1 MIREKPML
9 RFIAALFLFFAPAA
23 PALAQHSDEE
33 GIRAAVFDYFNGQT
47 VGSAE
52 QLNRAFVADNA
63 TMVGLMRAQDGTESL
78 RTWRDMNEVITNWSA
93 NPNPAAP
100 ARDGE
105 ILDMH
110 IVDGRIATV
119 IFRSTTNFY
128 DALTLFKIDGQWRI
142 VAKAFIRQ

>member
-1 MIREKPML
+1 ML
-9 RFIAALFLFFAPAA
+9 RFIAVLFLMLAPAA
-23 PALAQHSDEE
+23 PAFAETADEA

-47 VGSAE
+47 VSSAE

-93 NPNPAAP
+93 NPNPSAP

-119 IFRSTTNFY
+119 LFRSTTQFY

-142 VAKAFIRQ
+142 VAKAFVRQ

>member
-1 MIREKPML
+1 ML

-23 PALAQHSDEE
+23 PALAQHTDEE

-47 VGSAE
+47 VASAE

-63 TMVGLMRAQDGTESL
+63 TMVGLMRAQDGTETL

-110 IVDGRIATV
+110 ITDGRIATV
-119 IFRSTTNFY
+119 IFRSTTQFY
-128 DALTLFKIDGQWRI
+128 DALTLMKIDGQWRI

>member
-1 MIREKPML
+1 ML
-9 RFIAALFLFFAPAA
+9 RFIAILFLFVAPAA
-23 PALAQHSDEE
+23 PAFAESEDEA
-33 GIRAAVFDYFNGQT
+33 GVRAAVFDYFNGQT
-47 VGSAE
+47 VASAE

-63 TMVGLMRAQDGTESL
+63 TMVGMMRAQDGTESL

-93 NPNPAAP
+93 NPNPSAA

-119 IFRSTTNFY
+119 IFRSTTQFY

>member
-1 MIREKPML
+1 ML
-9 RFIAALFLFFAPAA
+9 RFITALFLFFAPAA
-23 PALAQHSDEE
+23 PALAQHTDEE

-63 TMVGLMRAQDGTESL
+63 TMVGLMRAQDGTETL

-93 NPNPAAP
+93 TPNPAAP

-110 IVDGRIATV
+110 ITDGIATV
-119 IFRSTTNFY
+119 MFRSTTNFY
-128 DALTLFKIDGQWRI
+128 DALTLMKIDGQWRI

>member
-1 MIREKPML
+1 MIRETSML
-9 RFIAALFLFFAPAA
+9 RFIAALFFFLAPA
-23 PALAQHSDEE
+23 ALAQHTSDEE

-47 VGSAE
+47 VQSAE

-63 TMVGLMRAQDGTESL
+63 TMVGLMRAQDGTETL

-93 NPNPAAP
+93 NPNPSAP

-110 IVDGRIATV
+110 ITDGRIATV
-119 IFRSTTNFY
+119 IFRSTTMFY
-128 DALTLFKIDGQWRI
+128 DALTLMKIDGQWRI

>member
-1 MIREKPML
+1 ML
-9 RFIAALFLFFAPAA
+9 RFIAVFFLLIAPAA
-23 PALAQHSDEE
+23 PAFAETEDEA

-93 NPNPAAP
+93 NPNPGAP

-105 ILDMH
+105 ILEMQ
-110 IVDGRIATV
+110 ILNGRIATV
-119 IFRSTTNFY
+119 LFRSTTQFY
-128 DALTLFKIDGQWRI
+128 DALTLMKIDGQWRI

>member
-1 MIREKPML
+1 ML
-9 RFIAALFLFFAPAA
+9 RFIAVFFLLIAQAA
-23 PALAQHSDEE
+23 PAFAETEDEA

-47 VGSAE
+47 VSSAE

-63 TMVGLMRAQDGTESL
+63 TMVGLMRAQDGTETL

-93 NPNPAAP
+93 NPNPGAP

-105 ILDMH
+105 ILEMQ
-110 IVDGRIATV
+110 ILNGRIATV
-119 IFRSTTNFY
+119 LFRSTNQFY
-128 DALTLFKIDGQWRI
+128 DALTLMKIDGQWRI

>member
-1 MIREKPML
+1 ML
-9 RFIAALFLFFAPAA
+9 RFIAVLFLLLAPTAPAFA
-23 PALAQHSDEE
+23 ETADEA

-52 QLNRAFVADNA
+52 QLNRAFVGDNA

-93 NPNPAAP
+93 NPNPSAP

-105 ILDMH
+105 ILNMH

-119 IFRSTTNFY
+119 LFRSTTNFY
-128 DALTLFKIDGQWRI
+128 DALTLMKIDGQWRI
-142 VAKAFIRQ
+142 VAKAFVRQ

>member
-1 MIREKPML
+1 ML
-9 RFIAALFLFFAPAA
+9 RFIAILFLLVTPAA
-23 PALAQHSDEE
+23 PAFAETADEA

-47 VGSAE
+47 VASAE

-63 TMVGLMRAQDGTESL
+63 TMMGLMRAQDGTETL
-78 RTWRDMNEVITNWSA
+78 RTWRDMNEVIANWSA
-93 NPNPAAP
+93 NPNPNAP

-105 ILDMH
+105 ILHMN

-119 IFRSTTNFY
+119 LFRSTTQFY
-128 DALTLFKIDGQWRI
+128 DALTLMKIDGQWRI

>member
-1 MIREKPML
+1 ML
-9 RFIAALFLFFAPAA
+9 RFIAVLFLIIAPAA
-23 PALAQHSDEE
+23 PAFAETEDEA
-33 GIRAAVFDYFNGQT
+33 GVRAAVFDYFNGQT
-47 VGSAE
+47 VQSAE
-52 QLNRAFVADNA
+52 QLNRAFAADNA

-93 NPNPAAP
+93 NPNPNAA

-119 IFRSTTNFY
+119 IFRSTNMFY
-128 DALTLFKIDGQWRI
+128 DGLVLFKIDGQWRI
-142 VAKAFIRQ
+142 VAKAFVRQ

>member
-1 MIREKPML
+1 ML
-9 RFIAALFLFFAPAA
+9 RLIASTLFLFALAA
-23 PALAQHSDEE
+23 PAFAETADEA

-47 VGSAE
+47 VQSAE

-63 TMVGLMRAQDGTESL
+63 TMVGLMRAEDGTESL

-93 NPNPAAP
+93 NPNPNAP

-110 IVDGRIATV
+110 ITDGRIATV
-119 IFRSTTNFY
+119 MFRSAERFY
-128 DALTLFKIDGQWRI
+128 DALVLVKVSGEWRI
-142 VAKAFIRQ
+142 VSKDFIRQ

>member
-1 MIREKPML
+1 ML
-9 RFIAALFLFFAPAA
+9 RFLAILFFFIAPAA
-23 PALAQHSDEE
+23 PAFAQSDED

-47 VGSAE
+47 VASAE

-93 NPNPAAP
+93 NPTPNAP

-105 ILDMH
+105 ILNMH

-119 IFRSTTNFY
+119 LFRSTTNFY

>member
-1 MIREKPML
+1 ML
-9 RFIAALFLFFAPAA
+9 RIIVVFFLLIAPAA
-23 PALAQHSDEE
+23 PAFAETEDEA

-63 TMVGLMRAQDGTESL
+63 TMVGLMRAQDGTETL

-93 NPNPAAP
+93 NPNPGAP

-105 ILDMH
+105 ILEMQ
-110 IVDGRIATV
+110 ILNGRIATV
-119 IFRSTTNFY
+119 LFRSTTQFY
-128 DALTLFKIDGQWRI
+128 DALTLMKIDGQWRI